1 MSDDEKLHKKSK
13 LREEI
18 EDLLREKGITLER
31 RISVL
36 NLDSGEVNYFDD
48 YVDALAFMKGK
59 KGRWYLTTPGL
70 RRSGEHR
77 SSLPAK
83 AIFR

>member
-1 MSDDEKLHKKSK
+1 MNDDELLYKKSK
-13 LREEI
+13 LRAEI
-18 EDLLREKGITLER
+18 ENLLKEKGINLER

-36 NLDSGEVNYFDD
+36 NLDSGEVSYFDD

-70 RRSGEHR
+70 RRNGE
-77 SSLPAK
+77 K
-83 AIFR
+83 T

>member
-1 MSDDEKLHKKSK
+1 MNDDEKLYKKSK
-13 LREEI
+13 LRMEI
-18 EDLLREKGITLER
+18 EDLLKEKGITLER

-70 RRSGEHR
+70 RRSGDH
-77 SSLPAK
+77 
-83 AIFR
+83 